1 MNCPARPGTGGLGKK
16 CRNPLRPKTVK
27 TRPSNTLAMTKMYFI
42 VLSFYLC
49 RSINLRTSVDIPKRQ
64 AARSPP
70 PLLGCVLLGRGF
82 HAVRMVSIVWTAHGL
97 VVEGLVCALS
107 GGGFLRGQVQRLGRL
122 FIAVIF
128 VPERRSTVGHAD
140 RQIRALAA
148 SVSVGEL
155 AIEVSGISR
164 ILIPEP
170 VPAFPEAVDVGVMQ
184 IEHRVSADGG
194 EIGHVTPEANMSE
207 EVRIY
212 VQSGIE
218 PEVAVG
224 PIDVKLLVEGVQV
237 DPVLERCIDA
247 SAAIDPKPARTV
259 IQRAAWDTEH
269 GWHDQISFVA
279 GDWVPIGKRKV
290 LVVQNLTNDSLKLN
304 KHQSMPGQEEPLLK
318 LLWVGRIG
326 SVGLAPVPH
335 GFGIGLNLLRE
346 SGDDLG
352 FLFHGEIPQRC
363 RVALDPMGV
372 PPPRP

>member
-1 MNCPARPGTGGLGKK
+1 MVGT
-16 CRNPLRPKTVK
+16 
-27 TRPSNTLAMTKMYFI
+27 M
-42 VLSFYLC
+42 
-49 RSINLRTSVDIPKRQ
+49 
-64 AARSPP
+64 
-70 PLLGCVLLGRGF
+70 
-82 HAVRMVSIVWTAHGL
+82 WTAHGL
-97 VVEGLVCALS
+97 VVESLVCALS
-107 GGGFLRGQVQRLGRL
+107 GGGLLGGQVQRLRRL

-128 VPERRSTVGHAD
+128 VAKRRSTVGHAD

-148 SVSVGEL
+148 SVSGRET

-184 IEHRVSADGG
+184 IEHRVSTDGG
-194 EIGHVTPEANMSE
+194 EIGHVASEANMSE

-212 VQSGIE
+212 VQSRIE

-224 PIDVKLLVEGVQV
+224 PIDVKLLVESVQV
-237 DPVLERCIDA
+237 DPVLERCVNA
-247 SAAIDPKPARTV
+247 STAIDPEPARTV
-259 IQRAAWDTEH
+259 IQRAAWIPEH

-279 GDWVPIGKRKV
+279 GDRVPVGKRKI
-290 LVVQNLTNDSLKLN
+290 LIVQNLANDPLELN

-326 SVGLAPVPH
+326 SVRLAAVPYGL
-335 GFGIGLNLLRE
+335 GIGLNLLRE

-352 FLFHGEIPQRC
+352 FLFHGEIPECR
-363 RVALDPMGV
+363 RVALDPVGV